1 MSTKILGNSAA
12 SSYWTGFPEDVQS
25 LDRFTRMAPLPAT
38 PSKRGLGGPSSKE
51 RFGSAT
57 ERPSSSFRLTLRLVE
72 GFASHPPQRTRK
84 DGAPSWLAEARL
96 PAPVGRLVNFSLG
109 AKPSRPFLFE
119 CWGVFSCAVPPSPAF
134 APGAVDGGQTRDYY
148 RVLPS
153 GLQAICLRAVI
164 LDRSERIGVTCR
176 LCERACPVVVRRRK
190 AGDPD
195 SMLDLEGI

>member
-1 MSTKILGNSAA
+1 MCLSRSGAIILRESRMSTKILGNSAA

-84 DGAPSWLAEARL
+84 DGAPSWLAETRL
-96 PAPVGRLVNFSLG
+96 PAPVGCLVSFREVGS
-109 AKPSRPFLFE
+109 AVPSVRSE
-119 CWGVFSCAVPPSPAF
+119 CWRYFLAPFPPVPRSRRERLTADKLETIIVFFPLGS
-134 APGAVDGGQTRDYY
+134 
-148 RVLPS
+148 
-153 GLQAICLRAVI
+153 
-164 LDRSERIGVTCR
+164 R
-176 LCERACPVVVRRRK
+176 LFVSAR
-190 AGDPD
+190 
-195 SMLDLEGI
+195 